1 MTFVEVPYT
10 QFPGQIQKGVIDAA
24 VWDADEGMPV
34 SPEAGAASMRIV
46 PLRGWAAGQAGKSG
60 MVDPDGAP
68 PDTGEAV
75 LVVHRENQIVKSIL
89 REKVDPAVVRAT
101 QARVM
106 SGEEL
111 PEL

>member
-1 MTFVEVPYT
+1 
-10 QFPGQIQKGVIDAA
+10 
-24 VWDADEGMPV
+24 
-34 SPEAGAASMRIV
+34 
-46 PLRGWAAGQAGKSG
+46 LRGWATGKAGAAGG
-60 MVDPDGAP
+60 P